1 MDLYFMKYNNYYNRI
16 VKKFDNID
24 DYVDYMIDGSP
35 TQTVLWNPGDGVD
48 TVQVLNMNQMSDVPN
63 YCVVCDNDVIDSR
76 WFVLDTT
83 YNRRGQVIVTLR
95 RDLIADGLDKVL
107 SSPAYIEKAWVSNLQ
122 DPAIYNSEDIQF
134 NKIKKKHVKLTQ
146 NGNIA
151 WIAMYIQKLTADQNV
166 TVKEIQRPDITV
178 SSLANWEFN
187 AYVNSP
193 KAISYRDAS
202 IIYTYLNALQIQ
214 TRNTVS
220 LNDGYASYQAVDPV
234 DSQDSQYRKG
244 TYAASKLNRNPI
256 IATLNGQFD
265 IRNDYDALSG
275 LNGKIIKDTSTGK
288 AYVISVSSA
297 VDQYN
302 EFLTA
307 GGTFNAANA
316 QFLAAGG
323 TGTPGTQGIRLTA
336 TVTYGSVTLVE
347 TRLTTFNYT
356 IPSTHQST
364 IDTPYDIILIPF
376 YDGKVKIFFDSTSS
390 YTIYCTKTSALSI
403 ATAAMKDSG
412 GFIYDAQIVPYFYYN
427 DRLQA
432 DIDGTPQIFMDGFGD
447 GEYKLIKNND
457 DNVSCMFFI
466 PRSSFTFQNLASP
479 SVLVSYKDA
488 LTKKTDNQ
496 TLSYRFCSPNYASV
510 FEFSPAKNDGYR
522 GYNVSCTLK
531 PGTPYIRVCPIFEGI
546 YDKNYSG
553 EQRGLILS
561 GDFSITRVDSA
572 YTSYLNNN
580 KNYELMFNREIEN
593 LTTTNTLDMNR
604 AKWQATFGALTGT
617 ITAAAGGAIAGS
629 SMGPVGAIV
638 GGAAAG
644 GVTAAGSI
652 IGGVKDV
659 EDMRAR
665 QAETLNYKKDMFNMN
680 IENIRAQPNTL
691 TKVSSYCV
699 DNEYFP
705 ILEVY
710 DCTDVEKE
718 AFKMKIKYNGMTIN
732 RIGVLNTFVVD
743 GEHYYKARLIRLPED
758 NEDYHFWTS
767 VADEVNMGFFLDP
780 KNI

>member
-1 MDLYFMKYNNYYNRI
+1 MNLYFMKYNNYYNRI

-24 DYVDYMIDGSP
+24 DYIDYMIDGTP

-48 TVQVLNMNQMSDVPN
+48 TVQVLNMNQMSDIPN
-63 YCVVCDNDVIDSR
+63 YCVVCTDGDVIDSR

-193 KAISYRDAS
+193 KAVSYRDAS
-202 IIYTYLNALQIQ
+202 IIYTYYASGQYQ
-214 TRNTVS
+214 MSTVS
-220 LNDGYASYQAVDPV
+220 LNDGYSTVERVMDTYT
-234 DSQDSQYRKG
+234 QYNKG
-244 TYAASKLNRNPI
+244 TYSASKLNRTAI
-256 IATLNGQFD
+256 TSTLNGQFG
-265 IRNDYDALSG
+265 IRNDYEALSG

-297 VDQYN
+297 VAQYN

-323 TGTPGTQGIRLTA
+323 TGTPGEHGIRLTA
-336 TVTYGSVTLVE
+336 TVTYGSVTLAE

-376 YDGKVKIFFDSTSS
+376 YDGKIKIFFDSTSS

-447 GEYKLIKNND
+447 NEYKLIKNND

-488 LTKKTDNQ
+488 LTKKIDN
-496 TLSYRFCSPNYASV
+496 
-510 FEFSPAKNDGYR
+510 
-522 GYNVSCTLK
+522 
-531 PGTPYIRVCPIFEGI
+531 
-546 YDKNYSG
+546 
-553 EQRGLILS
+553 
-561 GDFSITRVDSA
+561 
-572 YTSYLNNN
+572 
-580 KNYELMFNREIEN
+580 
-593 LTTTNTLDMNR
+593 
-604 AKWQATFGALTGT
+604 
-617 ITAAAGGAIAGS
+617 
-629 SMGPVGAIV
+629 
-638 GGAAAG
+638 
-644 GVTAAGSI
+644 
-652 IGGVKDV
+652 
-659 EDMRAR
+659 
-665 QAETLNYKKDMFNMN
+665 
-680 IENIRAQPNTL
+680 
-691 TKVSSYCV
+691 
-699 DNEYFP
+699 
-705 ILEVY
+705 
-710 DCTDVEKE
+710 
-718 AFKMKIKYNGMTIN
+718 
-732 RIGVLNTFVVD
+732 
-743 GEHYYKARLIRLPED
+743 
-758 NEDYHFWTS
+758 
-767 VADEVNMGFFLDP
+767 
-780 KNI
+780 

>member
-16 VKKFDNID
+16 VKKFDSID
-24 DYVDYMIDGSP
+24 DYEDYMIDGTP
-35 TQTVLWNPGDGVD
+35 TQNVLWNPGDGVD
-48 TVQVLNMNQMSDVPN
+48 TQQVLNVNQMSDIPN
-63 YCVVCDNDVIDSR
+63 YCVVCMDNSVIDSR

-83 YNRRGQVIVTLR
+83 YNRRGQVIVTLH

-134 NKIKKKHVKLTQ
+134 NKIKKKHFKLTQ

-178 SSLANWEFN
+178 SSLDKWEFN
-187 AYVNSP
+187 SYVNSP
-193 KAISYRDAS
+193 KAVSYRDAS
-202 IIYTYLNALQIQ
+202 IIYTYYYSGQYQ
-214 TRNTVS
+214 TSTVS
-220 LNDGYASYQAVDPV
+220 LNDGYSTVERVLDTYT
-234 DSQDSQYRKG
+234 QYNKG
-244 TYAASKLNRNPI
+244 TYSASKLNRTAI
-256 IATLNGQFD
+256 TSTLNGQFG
-265 IRNDYDALSG
+265 IRNDYEALSG

-297 VDQYN
+297 VAQYN

-307 GGTFNAANA
+307 GGTFNAASS

-323 TGTPGTQGIRLTA
+323 TGTPGEHGIRLTA
-336 TVTYGSVTLVE
+336 TVTYGSVTLAE
-347 TRLTTFNYT
+347 TRLTTFNYI
-356 IPSTHQST
+356 IPATHQST

-376 YDGKVKIFFDSTSS
+376 YDGKIKIFFDSTSS

-403 ATAAMKDSG
+403 ATSAMKDSG

-447 GEYKLIKNND
+447 GEYKLIKND
-457 DNVSCMFFI
+457 SDNVSCMFFI
-466 PRSSFTFQNLASP
+466 PRSSFTFQNMASP
-479 SVLVSYKDA
+479 SVLVSYKDS

-546 YDKNYSG
+546 YDRNYSG

-629 SMGPVGAIV
+629 SMGPIGAIV
-638 GGAAAG
+638 GGSAAG
-644 GVTAAGSI
+644 GATAAASI
-652 IGGVKDV
+652 VGGAKDV

-710 DCTDVEKE
+710 DCTDVEKD

-780 KNI
+780 TNI

>member
-1 MDLYFMKYNNYYNRI
+1 M
-16 VKKFDNID
+16 
-24 DYVDYMIDGSP
+24 
-35 TQTVLWNPGDGVD
+35 
-48 TVQVLNMNQMSDVPN
+48 
-63 YCVVCDNDVIDSR
+63 
-76 WFVLDTT
+76 
-83 YNRRGQVIVTLR
+83 
-95 RDLIADGLDKVL
+95 
-107 SSPAYIEKAWVSNLQ
+107 
-122 DPAIYNSEDIQF
+122 
-134 NKIKKKHVKLTQ
+134 
-146 NGNIA
+146 
-151 WIAMYIQKLTADQNV
+151 
-166 TVKEIQRPDITV
+166 
-178 SSLANWEFN
+178 
-187 AYVNSP
+187 
-193 KAISYRDAS
+193 
-202 IIYTYLNALQIQ
+202 
-214 TRNTVS
+214 
-220 LNDGYASYQAVDPV
+220 
-234 DSQDSQYRKG
+234 
-244 TYAASKLNRNPI
+244 
-256 IATLNGQFD
+256 
-265 IRNDYDALSG
+265 
-275 LNGKIIKDTSTGK
+275 
-288 AYVISVSSA
+288 SSA
-297 VDQYN
+297 VAQYN

-323 TGTPGTQGIRLTA
+323 TGTPGEHGIRLTA
-336 TVTYGSVTLVE
+336 TVTYGSVTLAE

-427 DRLQA
+427 DRLQE

-447 GEYKLIKNND
+447 NEYKLIKNND

-479 SVLVSYKDA
+479 SVLVSYKDT
-488 LTKKTDNQ
+488 LTKKIDNQ

-546 YDKNYSG
+546 YDRNYSG

-572 YTSYLNNN
+572 YTNYLNNN

-604 AKWQATFGALTGT
+604 AKWQATFGTLAGT

-652 IGGVKDV
+652 VGGVKDV

-710 DCTDVEKE
+710 DCTDVEKD

-767 VADEVNMGFFLDP
+767 MADEVNMGFFLDP
-780 KNI
+780 TNI

>member
-24 DYVDYMIDGSP
+24 DYMDYMIDGSP

-63 YCVVCDNDVIDSR
+63 YCVVCSDNDVIDSR

-146 NGNIA
+146 NGDIA

-187 AYVNSP
+187 AYVNST
-193 KAISYRDAS
+193 KAVSYRDAS
-202 IIYTYLNALQIQ
+202 IIYTYYSSGQYQ
-214 TRNTVS
+214 KSTVS
-220 LNDGYASYQAVDPV
+220 LKDGYSTVERVMDTYT
-234 DSQDSQYRKG
+234 QYNKG
-244 TYAASKLNRNPI
+244 TYSASKLNRTAI
-256 IATLNGQFD
+256 TSTLNGQFG
-265 IRNDYDALSG
+265 IRNDYEALSG

-297 VDQYN
+297 VAQYN

-307 GGTFNAANA
+307 GGTFNTANS
-316 QFLAAGG
+316 QFLEAGG
-323 TGTPGTQGIRLTA
+323 TGTPGEHGIRLTA
-336 TVTYGSVTLVE
+336 TVTYGSVTLAE
-347 TRLTTFNYT
+347 TQLTTFDYT
-356 IPSTHQST
+356 IPATHQST

-427 DRLQA
+427 DRLQE

-457 DNVSCMFFI
+457 NNVSCMFFI
-466 PRSSFTFQNLASP
+466 PRSSFTFQNTASP
-479 SVLVSYKDA
+479 SVLVSYKDT

-546 YDKNYSG
+546 YDRNYSG

-593 LTTTNTLDMNR
+593 LTTTNTLDINR

-629 SMGPVGAIV
+629 SIGPIGAIV

-644 GVTAAGSI
+644 GGTAAASI
-652 IGGVKDV
+652 VGGVKDV

-691 TKVSSYCV
+691 TKVSSYCI

-710 DCTDVEKE
+710 DCTDVEKD

-732 RIGVLNTFVVD
+732 RIGILNTFVVD

-780 KNI
+780 TNI

>member
-1 MDLYFMKYNNYYNRI
+1 
-16 VKKFDNID
+16 
-24 DYVDYMIDGSP
+24 
-35 TQTVLWNPGDGVD
+35 
-48 TVQVLNMNQMSDVPN
+48 MSDIPN
-63 YCVVCDNDVIDSR
+63 YCVVCSDNDVIDSR

-83 YNRRGQVIVTLR
+83 YNRRGQIIVTLR

-134 NKIKKKHVKLTQ
+134 NKIKKKHIKLTQ

-151 WIAMYIQKLTADQNV
+151 WIAMYIQKLAADQNV

-193 KAISYRDAS
+193 KAVSYRDAS
-202 IIYTYLNALQIQ
+202 IIYTYYSSGQYQ
-214 TRNTVS
+214 MSTVS
-220 LNDGYASYQAVDPV
+220 LNDGYSTVERVMDTYT
-234 DSQDSQYRKG
+234 QYNKG
-244 TYAASKLNRNPI
+244 TYNASKLNRTAI
-256 IATLNGQFD
+256 TSTLNGQFG
-265 IRNDYDALSG
+265 IRNDYEALSG

-288 AYVISVSSA
+288 VYVISVSSA
-297 VDQYN
+297 VTQYN

-307 GGTFNAANA
+307 GGTFNTANA

-323 TGTPGTQGIRLTA
+323 TGTPGEHGIRLTA
-336 TVTYGSVTLVE
+336 TVTYGSVTLAE

-376 YDGKVKIFFDSTSS
+376 YDGKIKIFFDSTSS
-390 YTIYCTKTSALSI
+390 YTVYCTKTSALSI
-403 ATAAMKDSG
+403 VTAAMKDSG

-488 LTKKTDNQ
+488 LTKKIDNQ

-644 GVTAAGSI
+644 GATAAASI
-652 IGGVKDV
+652 VGGVKDV

-665 QAETLNYKKDMFNMN
+665 QAETLNYKKDMFNMS

-710 DCTDVEKE
+710 DCTDVEKD

-732 RIGVLNTFVVD
+732 RISVLNNFVVD

-767 VADEVNMGFFLDP
+767 MADEVNMGFFLDP
-780 KNI
+780 TNI

>member
-24 DYVDYMIDGSP
+24 DYVNYMIDGTP

-48 TVQVLNMNQMSDVPN
+48 TVQVLNMNQMSDVHN
-63 YCVVCDNDVIDSR
+63 YCVVCDNDVLDSR
-76 WFVLDTT
+76 WFVLETT

-146 NGNIA
+146 NGDIA

-178 SSLANWEFN
+178 SSLSNWEFN

-193 KAISYRDAS
+193 KAVSYRDAS
-202 IIYTYLNALQIQ
+202 IIYTYYSSGQYQ
-214 TRNTVS
+214 MSTVS
-220 LNDGYASYQAVDPV
+220 LKDGYSTVERVLDTYT
-234 DSQDSQYRKG
+234 QYNKG
-244 TYAASKLNRNPI
+244 TYSASKLNRTAI
-256 IATLNGQFD
+256 TSTLNGQFG
-265 IRNDYDALSG
+265 IRNDYEALSG
-275 LNGKIIKDTSTGK
+275 LNGKIIRDTSTGK

-297 VDQYN
+297 VAQYN

-307 GGTFNAANA
+307 GGTFNTANA

-323 TGTPGTQGIRLTA
+323 TGTPGEHGIRLTA
-336 TVTYGSVTLVE
+336 TVTYGSVTLAE

-356 IPSTHQST
+356 IPVTHQST

-427 DRLQA
+427 DRLQE

-447 GEYKLIKNND
+447 NEYKLIKNND

-510 FEFSPAKNDGYR
+510 FEFTPAKNDGYR

-546 YDKNYSG
+546 YDRNYSG

-644 GVTAAGSI
+644 AGTAAASI
-652 IGGVKDV
+652 VGGVKDV

-710 DCTDVEKE
+710 DCTDVEKD
-718 AFKMKIKYNGMTIN
+718 AFKMKIKYNGMTVN
-732 RIGVLNTFVVD
+732 RIGVLNNFVVD

-780 KNI
+780 TNI